1 MTWRRTGAV
10 LLMVGA
16 LTTAGCSTKGS
27 ESGGGGSGGGG
38 GQAKTAEGVKG
49 NEITLGVLTDQ
60 TGIFAATGK
69 DVTNGQQLFWD
80 NQNTKGGVCG
90 KTVKL
95 QIEDSGYNVQKAV
108 QQYASLKND
117 SLAFQQLLGSA
128 ISNALRQQT
137 EADKILAIPEAW
149 ASSLTDNPYYAVVG
163 STYDVEMVNGIDFL
177 LEKGIIKQGD
187 TVAHIFHDSE
197 YGENGAAGSRFQQS
211 QGKVKVIEQKI
222 PQIGDP
228 SAQVAAVKADPN
240 VKAVL
245 VTISPLQL
253 PAIAQGIDKPILG
266 NNPSFAPGLLQ
277 GPAGDAIAKNYHTAA
292 PFVGW
297 NDAPAA
303 EVKGLYTAKFG
314 PMLPSAGAIHGYAT
328 GKAMFEVLTKAC
340 QSGDL
345 TRQGVFNAK
354 QSLAAVDTGGLVP
367 TLDYTKVGEPPTR
380 TVNIAKANKTAPGG
394 TETLQPGYKGPSA
407 DLYKRS

>member
-16 LTTAGCSTKGS
+16 LTAAGCSTKS
-27 ESGGGGSGGGG
+27 NDSGGSGGGGG
-38 GQAKTAEGVKG
+38 GQAKTAEGIKG

-90 KTVKL
+90 KTVRL

-128 ISNALRQQT
+128 ISNALTQQT
-137 EADKILAIPEAW
+137 KADKIVAIPEAW

-163 STYDVEMVNGIDFL
+163 STYDVEMVNGIDYL
-177 LEKGIIKQGD
+177 LEKGIIKPGD

-197 YGENGAAGSRFQQS
+197 YGENGAAGSRFMQS
-211 QGKVKVIEQKI
+211 QGKIKVVEQKI

-228 SAQVAAVKADPN
+228 SAQIAAIKANPN

-245 VTISPLQL
+245 VTVSPLQL
-253 PAIAQGIDKPILG
+253 PAIAQGLDMPILG
-266 NNPSFAPGLLQ
+266 NNPSFAPGLLK
-277 GPAGDAIAKNYHTAA
+277 GPAGDAIAKNYLTAA

-297 NDAPAA
+297 SDPAAA
-303 EVKGLYTAKFG
+303 EVKNLYTQKFG
-314 PMLPSAGAIHGYAT
+314 AQLPSAGAIHGYAT
-328 GKAMFEVLTKAC
+328 GQAMYEILNKAC

-354 QSLAAVDTGGLVP
+354 QSLSAVNTGGLVAP
-367 TLDYTKVGEPPTR
+367 LDYTKPGEPPTR
-380 TVNIAKANKTAPGG
+380 TVNIAKADKAAPGG
-394 TETLQPGYKGPSA
+394 TVSVQLSYKGPDA
-407 DLYKRS
+407 DAYKRG

>member
-1 MTWRRTGAV
+1 MTLRRTGAV
-10 LLMVGA
+10 LLLVGA
-16 LTTAGCSTKGS
+16 LTTVGCSTKDSGS
-27 ESGGGGSGGGG
+27 SGGSGGSGG
-38 GQAKTAEGVKG
+38 TAKTAEGVKG

-128 ISNALRQQT
+128 ISNALTQQT
-137 EADKILAIPEAW
+137 EADKIVAIPEAW

-163 STYDVEMVNGIDFL
+163 STYDVEMVNGIDYL

-187 TVAHIFHDSE
+187 TVAHIYHDSE
-197 YGENGAAGSRFQQS
+197 YGENGAAGSRFMQS
-211 QGKVKVIEQKI
+211 QGKIKLVEQKI

-228 SAQVAAVKADPN
+228 SAQVAAIKADPN

-253 PAIAQGIDKPILG
+253 PAIAQGLDLPIMG
-266 NNPSFAPGLLQ
+266 NNPSFAPGLLA
-277 GPAGDAIAKNYHTAA
+277 GPAGEAIAKNYNSAV
-292 PFVGW
+292 PFVNW
-297 NDAPAA
+297 EDPPAA
-303 EVKGLYTAKFG
+303 EVKDLYTKKFG
-314 PMLPSAGAIHGYAT
+314 GTLPSAGAIHGYAT
-328 GKAMFEVLTKAC
+328 GRVMYEILTKAC
-340 QSGDL
+340 SNGDL
-345 TRQGVFNAK
+345 TREGVFNAK
-354 QSLAAVDTGGLVP
+354 QSLSNAETGGLVAA
-367 TLDYTKVGEPPTR
+367 LNYTTTGQPPTR
-380 TVNIAKANKTAPGG
+380 IVNISKANKTAPGG
-394 TETLQPGYKGPSA
+394 ASTLQASYKGPDA
-407 DLYKRS
+407 DAYKRG

>member
-1 MTWRRTGAV
+1 MMWRRTGAV

-16 LTTAGCSTKGS
+16 LTAAGCSTKDSGS
-27 ESGGGGSGGGG
+27 SGGGGSGGS
-38 GQAKTAEGVKG
+38 AKTAEGVKG

-128 ISNALRQQT
+128 ISNALTQQT
-137 EADKILAIPEAW
+137 QADKIVAIPEAW

-163 STYDVEMVNGIDFL
+163 STYDVEMVNGIDYM

-197 YGENGAAGSRFQQS
+197 YGENGAAGSRFMQS
-211 QGKVKVIEQKI
+211 QGKIKLVEQKI

-228 SAQVAAVKADPN
+228 SAQVAAIKADPN

-253 PAIAQGIDKPILG
+253 PAVAQGLDLPIMG
-266 NNPSFAPGLLQ
+266 NNPSFAPGLLS
-277 GPAGDAIAKNYHTAA
+277 GPAGDAIAKNYQSAI
-292 PFVGW
+292 PFVNW
-297 NDAPAA
+297 DDPPAA
-303 EVKGLYTAKFG
+303 EVKNLYSQKFG
-314 PMLPSAGAIHGYAT
+314 MPLPSAGAIHGYAT
-328 GKAMFEVLTKAC
+328 GQAMYEILNKAC
-340 QSGDL
+340 QNGDL
-345 TRQGVFNAK
+345 TREGVFNAK
-354 QSLAAVDTGGLVP
+354 QSLSAVNTGGLVAP
-367 TLDYTKVGEPPTR
+367 LNYTKVGEPPTR
-380 TVNIAKANKTAPGG
+380 TVNISKADKAAPGG
-394 TETLQPGYKGPSA
+394 SATVQLQYKGPDA
-407 DLYKRS
+407 DAYKRG

>member
-16 LTTAGCSTKGS
+16 LTAAGCSTKDS
-27 ESGGGGSGGGG
+27 NSGGSG
-38 GQAKTAEGVKG
+38 GQAKTAEGVQG
-49 NEITLGVLTDQ
+49 NQITLGVLTDQ

-128 ISNALRQQT
+128 ISNALTQQT
-137 EADKILAIPEAW
+137 QSDKIVAIPEAW

-163 STYDVEMVNGIDFL
+163 STYDVEMVNGIDYM

-197 YGENGAAGSRFQQS
+197 YGENGAAGSRYMAS
-211 QGKVKVIEQKI
+211 QGKIKLVEQKI

-228 SAQVAAVKADPN
+228 SAQVAAIKADPN
-240 VKAVL
+240 IKAVL

-253 PAIAQGIDKPILG
+253 PAIAQGLDLPIMG
-266 NNPSFAPGLLQ
+266 NNPSFAPGLLN
-277 GPAGDAIAKNYHTAA
+277 GPAGDAIVKNYQSAI
-292 PFVGW
+292 PFVNW
-297 NDAPAA
+297 SDPPAA
-303 EVKGLYTAKFG
+303 EVKNLYTQKYG
-314 PMLPSAGAIHGYAT
+314 TPLPSAGAVHGYAT
-328 GKAMFEVLTKAC
+328 GQAMYEILNKAC

-345 TRQGVFNAK
+345 TREGVFNAK
-354 QSLAAVDTGGLVP
+354 KSLSAVDTGGLVAP
-367 TLDYTKVGEPPTR
+367 LDYTKVGEPPTR
-380 TVNIAKANKTAPGG
+380 TVNISKADKAAPGG
-394 TETLQPGYKGPSA
+394 SSTVQLSYKGPDA
-407 DLYKRS
+407 DGYQRG

>member
-16 LTTAGCSTKGS
+16 LTAAGCSTKDSGS
-27 ESGGGGSGGGG
+27 SSGGSGGS
-38 GQAKTAEGVKG
+38 AKTAEGVKG

-128 ISNALRQQT
+128 ISNALTQQT
-137 EADKILAIPEAW
+137 EADKIVAIPEAW

-163 STYDVEMVNGIDFL
+163 STYDVEMVNGIDYM

-197 YGENGAAGSRFQQS
+197 YGENGAAGSRFMQS
-211 QGKVKVIEQKI
+211 QGKIKLVEQKI

-228 SAQVAAVKADPN
+228 SAQIAAIKADPN

-253 PAIAQGIDKPILG
+253 PAIAQGLDLPIMG

-277 GPAGDAIAKNYHTAA
+277 GPAGDAIAKNYQSAV
-292 PFVGW
+292 PFVNW
-297 NDAPAA
+297 SDPPAA
-303 EVKGLYTAKFG
+303 EVKNLYTQKFG
-314 PMLPSAGAIHGYAT
+314 ATLPSAGAIHGYAT
-328 GKAMFEVLTKAC
+328 GQAMYQVLSKAC

-345 TRQGVFNAK
+345 TREGVFNAK
-354 QSLAAVDTGGLVP
+354 QSLSNVETGGLVAP
-367 TLDYTKVGEPPTR
+367 LNYTKVGEPPTR
-380 TVNIAKANKTAPGG
+380 TVNISKADKAAPGG
-394 TETLQPGYKGPSA
+394 AVTVQPSYKGPDA
-407 DLYKRS
+407 DAYKRS